1 MHTLAIFDLDGTL
14 ADTLCDL
21 ADAVNFGL
29 TQLGYPTHPYESYK
43 IFVGNGVKK
52 LCERALPDDKKDD
65 TDRLLMIFTE
75 RYNEHFLDKT
85 CLYDG
90 IKEALTALTD
100 NGVTL
105 AVATNKPQEFAV
117 QIVEKLLPEFEFVKI
132 LGGCAERPKK
142 PSPDIILEIL
152 DELPIGTN
160 AFMIGDS
167 NVDIETAVNAGI
179 TSVGCIWGFRG
190 EKELTVAGA
199 DYIASAPCDIPEF
212 VLVK

>member
-21 ADAVNFGL
+21 ADAVNYGL
-29 TQLGYPTHPYESYK
+29 TQLGYPTHPYESYN
-43 IFVGNGVKK
+43 IFVGNGVNK
-52 LCERALPDDKKDD
+52 LCERALPDDKKND
-65 TDRLLMIFTE
+65 TDRLLRIFTE
-75 RYNEHFLDKT
+75 RYNSHFLDKT

-90 IKEALTALTD
+90 IKETLTTLAD

-132 LGGCAERPKK
+132 LGGCAEREKK

-152 DELPIGTN
+152 DELPIGTK

-179 TSVGCIWGFRG
+179 TSVGCVWGFRG
-190 EKELTVAGA
+190 RNELEKAGA
-199 DYIASAPCDIPEF
+199 DFIAECPSDICDFI
-212 VLVK
+212 L

>member
-21 ADAVNFGL
+21 ADAVNYGL
-29 TQLGYPTHPYESYK
+29 TQLGYHTHPYESYN

-65 TDRLLMIFTE
+65 TDRLLRIFTE
-75 RYNEHFLDKT
+75 RYNSHFLDKT

-90 IKEALTALTD
+90 IKETLTTLAD

-132 LGGCAERPKK
+132 LGGCAEREKK

-152 DELPIGTN
+152 DELPIGTK

-179 TSVGCIWGFRG
+179 TSVGCVWGFRDRNEL
-190 EKELTVAGA
+190 EKAGA
-199 DYIASAPCDIPEF
+199 DFIAECPSDICDFI
-212 VLVK
+212 L

>member
-1 MHTLAIFDLDGTL
+1 MPTLAIFDLDGTL

-21 ADAVNFGL
+21 ADAVNYGL

-65 TDRLLMIFTE
+65 TDRLLSIFTE
-75 RYNEHFLDKT
+75 RYNSHFLDKT

-90 IKEALTALTD
+90 IMETLTTLSD
-100 NGVTL
+100 NGVIL

-117 QIVEKLLPEFEFVKI
+117 QIVEKLLPGFEFVKV
-132 LGGCAERPKK
+132 LGGCSEREKK
-142 PSPDIILEIL
+142 PSPAIILEIL
-152 DELPIGTN
+152 DELPIGSK

-167 NVDIETAVNAGI
+167 NVDIETAINAGI
-179 TSVGCIWGFRG
+179 SSVGCVWGFRG
-190 EKELTVAGA
+190 RNELDNAGA
-199 DYIASAPCDIPEF
+199 DFIAEVPSDICDFI
-212 VLVK
+212 L

>member
-21 ADAVNFGL
+21 ADAVNYGL
-29 TQLGYPTHPYESYK
+29 TQLGYPTHPYKSYN

-65 TDRLLMIFTE
+65 TDRLLKIFTE
-75 RYNEHFLDKT
+75 RYNSHFLDKT

-90 IKEALTALTD
+90 IKETLTALAD

-117 QIVEKLLPEFEFVKI
+117 QIIEKLLPEFDFLKV
-132 LGGCAERPKK
+132 LGGCAEREKK

-152 DELPIGTN
+152 DELPIGTK

-179 TSVGCIWGFRG
+179 SSVGCVWGFRG
-190 EKELTVAGA
+190 RIELEKAGA
-199 DYIASAPCDIPEF
+199 DYIAENPHDIVEF
-212 VLVK
+212 ILG

>member
-65 TDRLLMIFTE
+65 TDRLLQIFTE

-90 IKEALTALTD
+90 IRDALTVLAD
-100 NGVTL
+100 NGVTF

-117 QIVEKLLPEFEFVKI
+117 QIVEKLLPEFKFAAV
-132 LGGCAERPKK
+132 LGGCSAREKK

-152 DELPIGTN
+152 DKLPIGTK

-167 NVDIETAVNAGI
+167 DVDIETAINVGI
-179 TSVGCIWGFRG
+179 SSVGCVWGFRG
-190 EKELTVAGA
+190 RNELEKAGA
-199 DYIASAPCDIPEF
+199 DYIAATPSDIPEF
-212 VLVK
+212 VLG